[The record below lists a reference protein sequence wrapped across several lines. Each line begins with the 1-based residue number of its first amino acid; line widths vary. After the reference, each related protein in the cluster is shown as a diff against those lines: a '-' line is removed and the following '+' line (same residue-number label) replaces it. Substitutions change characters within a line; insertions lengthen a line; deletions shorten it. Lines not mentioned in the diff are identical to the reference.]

1 MEYEHHDV
9 RLPLPNVAA
18 ENDRMVDLSNRCLSA
33 LLPDIGLCAAHMT
46 RVDLSNNALKELP
59 YEIGHLRQLQWIN
72 VSNNSLELLPPTI
85 AFWQHLHTMNA
96 SGNHLTDIP
105 TAVRHLDKLAV
116 LNLANNRLTCVPAG
130 LWKLRSLCLLDLSY
144 NQIDV
149 LPARIFLQGGVAAP
163 NRGTLESIL
172 LDGCPLVNKLVP
184 SLVDIILH
192 RMIENNDVYP
202 YDLPEHIQQRL
213 NSFVACDYCHKMYP
227 ANTGAKRLAFITRD
241 RMELPIEYSLCRAHW
256 DNEKTRI
263 ALLFAPRKPEYAQQ
277 YEKPRKAALL
287 QIKSNLLGY
296 NDGID
301 PNFHAATSTKP
312 PERLSLGRRMLNTLA
327 RKKSHANGAAN
338 RMSLPEKTKPKA
350 HLAQHIDDAEITTG
364 VGSLWAIWQHFEDD
378 IVAV

>member
-172 LDGCPLVNKLVP
+172 LDGCPL
-184 SLVDIILH
+184 
-192 RMIENNDVYP
+192 
-202 YDLPEHIQQRL
+202 
-213 NSFVACDYCHKMYP
+213 
-227 ANTGAKRLAFITRD
+227 
-241 RMELPIEYSLCRAHW
+241 
-256 DNEKTRI
+256 
-263 ALLFAPRKPEYAQQ
+263 PEYAQQ